1 MTEAIALFRFYL
13 GPCLKRAIRGSL
25 SSALNWASIVGLAV
39 VGAVYQYRGLTI
51 TEPHGWLDIV
61 KWGLIYLAAAWA
73 ILVLVRLIFVAPFQI
88 FKETEFQR
96 LQLRKALDD
105 REIRQ
110 RALNL
115 IWDLR
120 EKGVQI
126 RNESPVNFPNWH
138 RRVYEWRDEVLNAA
152 GVLSTN
158 LRRHLQTLNETHGY
172 PIDIQI
178 VGELHG
184 DEHKKDLGIIS
195 EILRRLEKY
204 LERDL

>member
-1 MTEAIALFRFYL
+1 MTEAIALFRFYF
-13 GPCLKRAIRGSL
+13 GTCLARAIRGSL
-25 SSALNWASIVGLAV
+25 LSALNWASTVGVAV
-39 VGAVYQYRGLTI
+39 VGATYQYWGLTI
-51 TEPHGWLDIV
+51 TEPHGWFDIV
-61 KWGLIYLAAAWA
+61 KWGLIYLVIAWA
-73 ILVLVRLIFVAPFQI
+73 IFFLVRLIFVVPFQI

-96 LQLRKALDD
+96 LQLQKNLDN

-126 RNESPVNFPNWH
+126 RNEFPVNFPNWH

-152 GVLSTN
+152 GILSTN

-172 PIDIQI
+172 PTDIQI
-178 VGELHG
+178 VGELRG
-184 DEHKKDLGIIS
+184 DAHKLDLCIIS